1 MGSQTMRATAVE
13 NTCRYTKQLAY
24 DADGNLEFLGIA
36 KIGSATSDAK
46 WQIRKLT
53 WTSNNLVTIE
63 WTDGDFE
70 FNNVWDDRVSLVY
83 S

>member
-1 MGSQTMRATAVE
+1 MGSQIMRATAVE

-24 DADGNLEFLGIA
+24 DSSNNLEYLGIA
-36 KIGSATSDAK
+36 KIGSATSGAL
-46 WQIRKLT
+46 WQIRRFT
-53 WTSNNLVTIE
+53 WSSNDLVTIE

-70 FNNVWDDRVSLVY
+70 FDNIWDNRASLSY

>member
-1 MGSQTMRATAVE
+1 MGSKTMRATAVE

-24 DADGNLEFLGIA
+24 DADTNLEYLGIA
-36 KIGSATSDAK
+36 KIGSATSAEE
-46 WQIRKLT
+46 WQIRRFT
-53 WTSNNLVTIE
+53 WTDNNLVTIE

-70 FNNVWDDRVSLVY
+70 FNNIWDNRTSLSY